1 MTFLVTTEGHLTQEV
16 SVVLDPGV
24 HFDATKRINFF
35 HGDACDLSNYA
46 EDESFKTKF
55 DGVIMANLLCRL
67 PDPHACLNGLDKIV
81 NKGGVVVITTPLSW
95 MEGMC
100 ILSLSLLLLL

>member
-1 MTFLVTTEGHLTQEV
+1 MTFQVTTEGHLTQEV

-35 HGDACDLSNYA
+35 HGDACALPKYA

-81 NKGGVVVITTPLSW
+81 NKGGVVVITTPLTW
-95 MEGMC
+95 LEGMF
-100 ILSLSLLLLL
+100 ILLLSLLLLL